1 MGKNKN
7 KKVIQLP
14 ATPENYIKTR
24 ARKLSVGKCYI
35 NKGWAESGFA
45 SIVVSRNHINGN
57 FTFAVYLVDLYCL
70 GVKDT
75 FYDFNVN
82 TEFTELLNKLEGQQE
97 MEEIEYA
104 LAHNIIYG
112 GVEYAEDLGFKP
124 HKDFA
129 VSQYLLEEDDDRVEL
144 IDIQFG
150 MNGKPAILLG
160 KEKHPANVIATLE
173 RTVGKGNFIT
183 IDESDFPE
191 NDNGN
196 DEENVWEEDNEEE
209 LSVDDIAA
217 IMEGSKKTSPRK
229 FASIVFAVYNEQCT
243 KQESAEMFEIIDEVE
258 EWELVDEDE
267 TDDPWSLTEEREL
280 IYDTLYEKIDEN
292 AASAIPEIK
301 DQISKHPDEFLFYTL
316 LTLAYQKTN
325 NIDEHDESIILT
337 YQKFPSNII
346 AFTNYI
352 LIMTGKFNFDELKK
366 LIGSKF
372 NFNHFFP
379 DRQKISYDELAAL
392 AAALLTYFSE
402 VTRELHKAV
411 AYAMTLSGVVFYDEN
426 KSKADSV
433 LMTATN
439 IMFSQMNI
447 EDDFDEGTDENVLR
461 IVE

>member
-14 ATPENYIKTR
+14 TSPENYIKTR
-24 ARKLSVGKCYI
+24 ARKLPVGKCYI
-35 NKGWAESGFA
+35 NEDWAKSGFA

-75 FYDFNVN
+75 FYNFNVN

-124 HKDFA
+124 HKDFG

-173 RTVGKGNFIT
+173 RTVGKGNFI
-183 IDESDFPE
+183 IIEENDFSE
-191 NDNGN
+191 NDNDN
-196 DEENVWEEDNEEE
+196 DEENVWEEDDEEE

-217 IMEGSKKTSPRK
+217 IMEGNKKTSPRK
-229 FASIVFAVYNEQCT
+229 FATIVFAVYNEQCT
-243 KQESAEMFEIIDEVE
+243 KQESAEMFEIIDEIE
-258 EWELVDEDE
+258 KWELVDEDE
-267 TDDPWSLTEEREL
+267 TDEPFSFSEEREK
-280 IYDTLYEKIDEN
+280 IYDTLYEKIEEN
-292 AASAIPEIK
+292 AANAIPEIEE
-301 DQISKHPDEFLFYTL
+301 QISKYPDQCQFYDL
-316 LTLAYQKTN
+316 LTLAYKKNHETN
-325 NIDEHDESIILT
+325 KENENIIRI
-337 YQKFPSNII
+337 YQKFPHSIF

-352 LIMTGKFNFDELKK
+352 LIMVATFTFDELRK
-366 LIGSKF
+366 LIGNRFSF
-372 NFNHFFP
+372 SHFFP
-379 DRQKISYDELAAL
+379 NRQKISYEELAAL
-392 AAALLTYFSE
+392 AAALFTYFSE
-402 VTRELHKAV
+402 VTGELHKAV
-411 AYAMTLSGVVFYDEN
+411 AYAMTLSGVVFYDDN
-426 KSKADSV
+426 KSKADDI
-433 LMTATN
+433 MITATN
-439 IMFSQMNI
+439 VMFSQIKMENKFDDEMN
-447 EDDFDEGTDENVLR
+447 ENPLK